1 MAKNVSKKRSVI
13 WEYFVI
19 DPEDERNA
27 ICNICDEAVSQGGAS
42 AKNFNTSN
50 L

>member
-1 MAKNVSKKRSVI
+1 MSKKRRLI
-13 WEYFVI
+13 WEHFVI

-27 ICNICDEAVSQGGAS
+27 ICNICDEAVSQDGAS
-42 AKNFNTSN
+42 TKNFNTSN